1 LDVDNN
7 LEYFLRKDLHEY
19 MESTAVK
26 NNTVTSW
33 IYFDAR
39 NLDGGWDDIVEP
51 LPDIYY
57 KNGSSVTE
65 KLEGSHYFTY
75 DHSMSKM
82 IIDTYIATESSS
94 DNGLTMTTFLKK
106 AVSDC
111 ISKGSD
117 EYFLVFTSHGGGF
130 FGFGGDENDEF
141 SRRRLGLA
149 SNQNIVNAINTT
161 LSSLLGAPTKL
172 NVLGFDS
179 CLMSDFGA
187 LDEYRTIADYVIA
200 SEATEP
206 GHGMY

>member
-1 LDVDNN
+1 
-7 LEYFLRKDLHEY
+7 

-26 NNTVTSW
+26 NKTVTSW

-57 KNGSSVTE
+57 KNGSSVTA
-65 KLEGSHYFTY
+65 KLDGSHYFMY
-75 DHSMSKM
+75 DHNMSKM
-82 IIDTYIATESSS
+82 IIDTYIATEASSG
-94 DNGLTMTTFLKK
+94 NGLTMTTFLKK

-130 FGFGGDENDEF
+130 FGFGDDENEEF
-141 SRRRLGLA
+141 RRRRLGLA

-187 LDEYRTIADYVIA
+187 LDEYRSIADYVIA

-206 GHGMY
+206 GHGKNC